1 MLLGMI
7 VGDVAVSS
15 GTVLQ
20 MNGMIIGNLNISGG
34 RITLNGSVNGDVTN
48 NGGNLQING
57 MVNGTV
63 RRISGTT
70 GVDPRAVISKG
81 LS

>member
-48 NGGNLQING
+48 NNLQING